1 MNATPVT
8 LTYVYGALSLLA
20 SSFFATLHFAYR
32 LAGDAGIPRFTEKYP
47 ATLQF
52 AAWTRHWSRFSA
64 ALLIL
69 WITLLLVSV
78 MAWAPVIWTASWG
91 GALARMVLLVLG
103 VIILNRAAPIAIAES
118 YADRIAATFL
128 PLVVALTIALYPL
141 AALLAKT
148 QQFLIQGLLA
158 KSDDAHRPSSEDEI
172 MSLMY
177 HADADDLEES
187 EREMI
192 RSVLEFGDTVTR
204 EIMTHRVDIVAF
216 EHAMSITDCIEKS
229 KQAAFSRFPVY
240 AASLDDV
247 RGVVHAKDLL
257 RSLSEGK
264 GNQPVAALCNKVTF
278 VPETMPI
285 DDLFHLLRSA
295 RAQLALVVDEYGGT
309 AGLVSMEDII
319 EELVGEIHDEYD
331 PADIRIQKQADGSH
345 LVDAREP
352 VSEINES
359 LGINIPENDEYDS
372 IGGYIFHQLGQIPG
386 PGERIECGDCEIR
399 IQAAMPHRIV
409 NVRII
414 KKERRQ
420 DPT

>member
-1 MNATPVT
+1 MDPSPSILAH
-8 LTYVYGALSLLA
+8 VYGALALLA

-32 LAGDAGIPRFTEKYP
+32 LAGDAGIPRFMEKYP
-47 ATLQF
+47 AATRF
-52 AAWTRHWSRFSA
+52 SAWTRHWSRFSA

-69 WITLLLVSV
+69 WIALLIFAVL
-78 MAWAPVIWTASWG
+78 AWSPFLSAAAWG
-91 GALARMVLLVLG
+91 GALARAVLLVLG
-103 VIILNRAAPIAIAES
+103 VVFFARMAPIAIAES
-118 YADRIAATFL
+118 YADRIAVTFL
-128 PLVVALTIALYPL
+128 PMVVVLTVALYPVAVL
-141 AALLAKT
+141 VAET
-148 QQFLIQGLLA
+148 QRLLIQGFLA
-158 KSDDAHRPSSEDEI
+158 QSDDVNRPSSEDEI
-172 MSLMY
+172 ISLVD
-177 HADADDLEES
+177 HADADDLEEA

-216 EHAMSITDCIEKS
+216 EHSTTITDCVEKS

-240 AASLDDV
+240 AESLDDV

-264 GNQPVAALCNKVTF
+264 EDQPVASLCNKVTF

-285 DDLFHLLRSA
+285 DDLFHLMRTA

-331 PADIRIQKQADGSH
+331 PADTRIQKQADGSY

-352 VSEINES
+352 VSEINET
-359 LGINIPENDEYDS
+359 LDIAIPENDEYDS
-372 IGGYIFHQLGQIPG
+372 LGGYIFHQLGQIPC

-409 NVRII
+409 NVRIN
-414 KKERRQ
+414 KKESR
-420 DPT
+420 

>member
-1 MNATPVT
+1 MNPTPSMIT
-8 LTYVYGALSLLA
+8 HVYGALALIA

-32 LAGDAGIPRFTEKYP
+32 LAGDAGVSRFVEKYP
-47 ATLQF
+47 TTRRF
-52 AAWTRHWSRFSA
+52 AAWTRHWSRFSS

-69 WITLLLVSV
+69 WIALLIGAVLL
-78 MAWAPVIWTASWG
+78 WTPFISAASWG
-91 GALARMVLLVLG
+91 GATVRMGLLVLG
-103 VIILNRAAPIAIAES
+103 VVFFARLAPIAIAES
-118 YADRIAATFL
+118 YADRIALTFL
-128 PLVVALTIALYPL
+128 PPVVALTVVLYPI
-141 AALLAKT
+141 AALLAAT
-148 QQFLIQGLLA
+148 QRLLIQGLLA

-172 MSLMY
+172 ISLMN

-192 RSVLEFGDTVTR
+192 RSILEFGDTVTR
-204 EIMTHRVDIVAF
+204 EIMTHRVDIAAF
-216 EHAMSITDCIEKS
+216 EHSMTITACVEKS

-240 AASLDDV
+240 AESLDDV

-285 DDLFHLLRSA
+285 DDLFHLMRTA
-295 RAQLALVVDEYGGT
+295 RAQMALVVDEYGGT

-331 PADIRIQKQADGSH
+331 PADIRIQKQADGSY
-345 LVDAREP
+345 LVDARQP
-352 VSEINES
+352 VSEINEA
-359 LGINIPENDEYDS
+359 LNITIPENDEYDS
-372 IGGYIFHQLGQIPG
+372 IGGYVFHQLGKIPG
-386 PGERIECGDCEIR
+386 PGERIECTNCEIR

-414 KKERRQ
+414 KKEHRQ
-420 DPT
+420 ET